1 MTCGHLQPAACV
13 HPASPGNSNPVE
25 CGSHTQEQ
33 TFLLTDRP
41 TLQNIALIFSHLAS
55 LRYVYFYL
63 LERQRDGDLGHKGIP
78 PATGSLSQTA
88 RLGFTHT
95 RFNCVNL
102 FSLLPSKKPQ
112 NIVRVTLASLVPSP
126 MKEVLTALL
135 EADHPT
141 Q

>member
-1 MTCGHLQPAACV
+1 METWGTKGFPQLRARSPRLPAWV
-13 HPASPGNSNPVE
+13 S
-25 CGSHTQEQ
+25 
-33 TFLLTDRP
+33 
-41 TLQNIALIFSHLAS
+41 
-55 LRYVYFYL
+55 
-63 LERQRDGDLGHKGIP
+63 
-78 PATGSLSQTA
+78 
-88 RLGFTHT
+88 HT